1 MKTLA
6 IRLEDELHAQLSV
19 LAQLEG
25 ITITEEIRQA
35 IEAHLLA
42 KRLQPDIASKAQ
54 AVLEDIERDAE
65 ARRDAIATMFGGEPA
80 ADTAPPAK
88 AASRK
93 TARTSSDE
101 GSSSA

>member
-19 LAQLEG
+19 LAQLEE
-25 ITITEEIRQA
+25 ITITEKIRQA
-35 IEAHLLA
+35 IDAHLLA
-42 KRLQPDIASKAQ
+42 KRSQPDIASKAQ

-80 ADTAPPAK
+80 AASPPPAK

-93 TARTSSDE
+93 AARTSSDE
-101 GSSSA
+101 GSSS